1 MNNHEKDTAMS
12 RYLLLILGAIAITAC
27 TDNRPQ
33 GDNSPN
39 SPSPSASVSDDKGT
53 YSASP
58 QDSRG
63 SSTGPTADTSINR
76 PSRTGP
82 AVSPTLNDAYRSESA
97 NGGNPMAISTDRNG
111 KTKSALTAGDQ
122 SESESDRTITK
133 LIRQA
138 VVADDTLSVKA
149 KNCTII
155 TTGGVVTLRGTVNTD
170 AERQSI
176 ASKADGVIGV
186 HHVENNLLITR

>member
-1 MNNHEKDTAMS
+1 
-12 RYLLLILGAIAITAC
+12 
-27 TDNRPQ
+27 
-33 GDNSPN
+33 
-39 SPSPSASVSDDKGT
+39 
-53 YSASP
+53 
-58 QDSRG
+58 
-63 SSTGPTADTSINR
+63 
-76 PSRTGP
+76 
-82 AVSPTLNDAYRSESA
+82 
-97 NGGNPMAISTDRNG
+97 MAISTDRNG